1 MFSSATA
8 LATTAARRVLRSGD
22 DQPVARSLARQSL
35 LVAAACLVTDVVSW
49 VTRGPGEGPANLV
62 LLAGIVVADAALA
75 TARLSGWVALVHAV
89 LVPVLA
95 VVLPGRSAST
105 AGQLVAAYRA
115 GAWLRG
121 GSATGSLVVLA
132 AGVLSSLLISG
143 VTEPVNVLSLVV
155 ANAVLP
161 WLVGRYTTG
170 RKEYVDELRNQREAA
185 VRDAQAEL
193 DQALTRER
201 EAIAIDLHDV
211 IAHHVSAIGVHAT
224 AARLNLVDH
233 DRANTGPV
241 QTSLAAVEGSSR
253 AAMIDLR
260 RLLSLLHEGE
270 ASPDQPG
277 LATLPDLFDGVRA
290 SGLRVSFVVYDEP
303 RPVPRAIDTM
313 LYRVVQ
319 EMMTNALRHG
329 DGGVARV
336 ELEYSGDQVSV
347 TARNRIRSSDEE
359 RARCHVPAGH
369 QGLGVG
375 LGGMRKRAEALGG
388 SMSAG
393 PVGDGQYWE
402 STVTMPTGSGS

>member
-1 MFSSATA
+1 MISSATA
-8 LATTAARRVLRSGD
+8 LGKTAARRVLPPRD
-22 DQPVARSLARQSL
+22 DQPVARSLARQSF
-35 LVAAACLVTDVVSW
+35 LVAAACLVTDVVSFA
-49 VTRGPGEGPANLV
+49 TRGPDLGPAHLV
-62 LLAGIVVADAALA
+62 FLAGIVVADAALA
-75 TARLSGWVALVHAV
+75 TAPRLSGWVALVHAV

-95 VVLPGRSAST
+95 IVLPGRSAST

-121 GSATGSLVVLA
+121 RAATGSLVVLA
-132 AGVLSSLLISG
+132 VGVLSSLLISG
-143 VTEPVNVLSLVV
+143 LTEPVNVVSLVV
-155 ANAVLP
+155 ANALLP

-170 RKEYVDELRNQREAA
+170 RKEYVDELRHQREAA
-185 VRDAQAEL
+185 VRDAEAEL

-211 IAHHVSAIGVHAT
+211 IAHHVSAIGVHAA
-224 AARLNLVDH
+224 AARMNLVSH
-233 DRANTGPV
+233 GAAGPV

-277 LATLPDLFDGVRA
+277 LAKLPDLFDGVRT
-290 SGLRVSFVVYDEP
+290 SGLQVSFVVYDDP
-303 RPVPRAIDTM
+303 RPVARGIDTM

-336 ELEYSGDQVSV
+336 ELEYSGDHVSV
-347 TARNRIRSSDEE
+347 TARNRIRSSEE
-359 RARCHVPAGH
+359 HARRDVPAGH
-369 QGLGVG
+369 QGLGLG
-375 LGGMRKRAEALGG
+375 LDGMRKRAEALGG

-393 PVGDGQYWE
+393 PAGDGQYWE
-402 STVTMPTGSGS
+402 TKVTMPAGSES

>member
-8 LATTAARRVLRSGD
+8 FGKTAARRVLRSGD
-22 DQPVARSLARQSL
+22 DQPVARSLARQSIM
-35 LVAAACLVTDVVSW
+35 VAAACLVTDVVSFA
-49 VTRGPGEGPANLV
+49 TRGPELGSANL
-62 LLAGIVVADAALA
+62 LFLAGIVVADAALA
-75 TARLSGWVALVHAV
+75 TAPRLSGWVALVHAV

-95 VVLPGRSAST
+95 LVLPGRSAST

-115 GAWLRG
+115 GAWLKG
-121 GSATGSLVVLA
+121 WPAKGSLVVLA
-132 AGVLSSLLISG
+132 AGVLSSLVISG
-143 VTEPVNVLSLVV
+143 LTAPVTVLSLVV
-155 ANAVLP
+155 ANSLLP

-170 RKEYVDELRNQREAA
+170 RKAYVDELRNQREAA
-185 VRDAQAEL
+185 VRDAEAEL
-193 DQALTRER
+193 NQALARER

-224 AARLNLVDH
+224 AARLNLDG
-233 DRANTGPV
+233 AGTGPV
-241 QTSLAAVEGSSR
+241 RTSLAAVEGSSR

-277 LATLPDLFDGVRA
+277 LAKLPDLFDGVRA
-290 SGLRVSFVVYDEP
+290 SGLQVSFVVYDDP
-303 RPVPRAIDTM
+303 RPVPRGIDTM

-329 DGGVARV
+329 DGGLARV
-336 ELEYSGDQVSV
+336 ELEYSGAHVSV
-347 TARNRIRSSDEE
+347 TARNRIRSTEDN
-359 RARCHVPAGH
+359 ARDVPAGH

-375 LGGMRKRAEALGG
+375 LDGMRKRAEALGG

-393 PVGDGQYWE
+393 PAGDGQYWE
-402 STVTMPTGSGS
+402 STVTMPTGTGS

>member
-1 MFSSATA
+1 MFSSVTA
-8 LATTAARRVLRSGD
+8 LARTAARRVHRSED
-22 DQPVARSLARQSL
+22 DQPVARSLARQSIV
-35 LVAAACLVTDVVSW
+35 VAAACLVTDVVSFA
-49 VTRGPGEGPANLV
+49 TRGPDLGPANLV
-62 LLAGIVVADAALA
+62 FLAGIVVADAALA
-75 TARLSGWVALVHAV
+75 TSPRLSGWVALVHAV

-95 VVLPGRSAST
+95 VALPGRSAST
-105 AGQLVAAYRA
+105 AGQLVAGYRA

-121 GSATGSLVVLA
+121 RPATGSLVVLA

-143 VTEPVNVLSLVV
+143 LSEPVTVLSLVV
-155 ANAVLP
+155 ANALLP
-161 WLVGRYTTG
+161 WLVGRYTTA

-185 VRDAQAEL
+185 VRDAEAEL

-233 DRANTGPV
+233 GTGPV
-241 QTSLAAVEGSSR
+241 HTSLAAVEGSSR

-277 LATLPDLFDGVRA
+277 LAKLPDLFDGVRA
-290 SGLRVSFVVYDEP
+290 SGLQVSFVVYHDP
-303 RPVPRAIDTM
+303 RPVQRGIDTM

-329 DGGVARV
+329 DGGTARV
-336 ELEYSGDQVSV
+336 ELEYGDDHVSV
-347 TARNRIRSSDEE
+347 TARNRIRSGEE
-359 RARCHVPAGH
+359 HSRRDVPAGH
-369 QGLGVG
+369 QGMG
-375 LGGMRKRAEALGG
+375 LGLDGMRKRAEALGG
-388 SMSAG
+388 SVQAG
-393 PVGDGQYWE
+393 PAGDGQYWQT
-402 STVTMPTGSGS
+402 TVTMPAGSGS